1 MTPTP
6 CATCG
11 YPINPG
17 ALHYANDRG
26 SHHSTCGDP
35 LGMKATAGRIAELEP
50 VLCFWIGFACRNVPR
65 LGHPNPLQNK
75 SEGAGHDR
83 YANLSEWPVRSA
95 LRRLRCGS
103 GNPAAELRR

>member
-26 SHHSTCGDP
+26 SHRRARGCAAS
-35 LGMKATAGRIAELEP
+35 
-50 VLCFWIGFACRNVPR
+50 
-65 LGHPNPLQNK
+65 
-75 SEGAGHDR
+75 SSGAR
-83 YANLSEWPVRSA
+83 
-95 LRRLRCGS
+95 
-103 GNPAAELRR
+103 

>member
-35 LGMKATAGRIAELEP
+35 LGMKATAGRIAELEA
-50 VLCFWIGFACRNVPR
+50 VLCFWIAPQHVR
-65 LGHPNPLQNK
+65 
-75 SEGAGHDR
+75 
-83 YANLSEWPVRSA
+83 RSA
-95 LRRLRCGS
+95 GDEGDGGSHRRARGCAASSS
-103 GNPAAELRR
+103 GAR

>member
-35 LGMKATAGRIAELEP
+35 LGMKATAGRIAELE
-50 VLCFWIGFACRNVPR
+50 A
-65 LGHPNPLQNK
+65 
-75 SEGAGHDR
+75 
-83 YANLSEWPVRSA
+83 A
-95 LRRLRCGS
+95 LRPL
-103 GNPAAELRR
+103 AALAERPWHGCETALQSVNRDDAERAKQLLSK